1 VVAVLVS
8 DVELV
13 VPPGVV
19 GVVVAVLVS
28 ELEVDPVL
36 PEEDGAVPTGFAH
49 TPPLDVPPLGL
60 VIGPH

>member
-1 VVAVLVS
+1 MVAVLVS
-8 DVELV
+8 DVEVV
-13 VPPGVV
+13 VPPEVV

-28 ELEVDPVL
+28 DAGVEPVL
-36 PEEDGAVPTGFAH
+36 PEEDGAVPTGFAQ